1 MFSRDPS
8 ELTRK
13 TKFDR
18 EETARAIR
26 LSIAAELDAINF
38 YLQQS
43 KLIPN
48 GAFKKVHEDIAR
60 EEVTHFG
67 EFMRLLYEYSPDDFV
82 RIKKGW
88 DEASEL
94 LGKKTPLSKLFA
106 EK

>member
-43 KLIPN
+43 NLYQT
-48 GAFKKVHEDIAR
+48 VHFERFTMTLHR
-60 EEVTHFG
+60 EGIIH
-67 EFMRLLYEYSPDDFV
+67 L
-82 RIKKGW
+82 K
-88 DEASEL
+88 
-94 LGKKTPLSKLFA
+94 
-106 EK
+106 